1 METIKD
7 LDLKEKV
14 LEEKS
19 PVLLYFYSPLQ
30 VPCLLVE
37 APLENLEKEY
47 EGRVRFYKMNISEG
61 VDTCLKYGV
70 LSVPKM
76 LIFKD
81 GHVVAQR
88 VGSASSAVL
97 ASFIKAS
104 IYNHGSGINM
114 SVICAFIFRY
124 VNR

>member
-1 METIKD
+1 
-7 LDLKEKV
+7 
-14 LEEKS
+14 
-19 PVLLYFYSPLQ
+19 
-30 VPCLLVE
+30 
-37 APLENLEKEY
+37 
-47 EGRVRFYKMNISEG
+47 MNISEG

-97 ASFIKAS
+97 ASFIKAH
-104 IYNHGSGINM
+104 I
-114 SVICAFIFRY
+114 
-124 VNR
+124 

>member
-1 METIKD
+1 MLTR
-7 LDLKEKV
+7 V
-14 LEEKS
+14 S
-19 PVLLYFYSPLQ
+19 TRS
-30 VPCLLVE
+30 
-37 APLENLEKEY
+37 NLSFSTGA

-97 ASFIKAS
+97 ASFIKAH
-104 IYNHGSGINM
+104 I
-114 SVICAFIFRY
+114 
-124 VNR
+124 